1 MAKRVPT
8 PPTRTPVSL
17 TSSDD
22 QEQPLGKRLQHAT
35 DALEA
40 EILAQTLAACDGNK
54 AAAAR
59 TLRIDYT
66 TLHRKL
72 KRHGISGA

>member
-1 MAKRVPT
+1 
-8 PPTRTPVSL
+8 L
-17 TSSDD
+17 
-22 QEQPLGKRLQHAT
+22 PLAERIQHAS

-40 EILAQTLAACDGNK
+40 EILRTTLRQLAGNK

-59 TLRIDYT
+59 VLQIDYT

-72 KRHGISGA
+72 KRHGIDG